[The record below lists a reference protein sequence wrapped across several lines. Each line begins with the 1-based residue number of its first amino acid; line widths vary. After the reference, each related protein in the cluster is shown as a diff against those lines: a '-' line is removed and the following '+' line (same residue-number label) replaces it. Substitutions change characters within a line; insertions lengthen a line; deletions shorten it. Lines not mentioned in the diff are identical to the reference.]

1 MAKYWKR
8 IALAGIAAE
17 LLYAVYIYYLAPST
31 QVAYQPIGFTV
42 VFALFVL
49 GGWWAGRPI
58 PAAGRVLAGVWVGI
72 VGTVFYYVLQIPDIL
87 AGEQTF
93 PAIAALNHGLKLAG
107 GALGALLAGW
117 PALRKT

>member
-31 QVAYQPIGFTV
+31 QVAYQPAGFAV

-49 GGWWAGRPI
+49 GGFWAGRGVHG
-58 PAAGRVLAGVWVGI
+58 ASRVLAGVLVGV
-72 VGTVFYYVLQIPDIL
+72 VGTVVYYILQVPDIV
-87 AGEQTF
+87 AGEQAF
-93 PAIAALNHGLKLAG
+93 PAIAFINHGLKLAG
-107 GALGALLAGW
+107 GGLGAALAGL
-117 PALRKT
+117 PMLRKG